1 MEYLNFKQSGFQVIV
16 FTLILIVSL
25 LFNAMY
31 FLGIIDYNL
40 KTKKKIELID
50 SPVERPYIDS
60 PINAPM
66 ETELIESPRDRSIDS
81 IINPLD
87 SDSIKK

>member
-1 MEYLNFKQSGFQVIV
+1 
-16 FTLILIVSL
+16 
-25 LFNAMY
+25 MY

-66 ETELIESPRDRSIDS
+66 ETELIESP
-81 IINPLD
+81 
-87 SDSIKK
+87 KFK